1 MNKIVTIC
9 GSMKFKDKMME
20 VAKDLVINNK
30 YIVLQCIYS
39 NDKFSESE
47 QQILA
52 DLHYNKIEISDAIY
66 VINVKGYIGSS
77 TSKEI
82 EYAKKLGKEIMY
94 LEVLIEKLKQ
104 EDLMTAINIY
114 DKNYSTTTD

>member
-20 VAKDLVINNK
+20 VAKDLEINNK

-39 NDKFSESE
+39 NDRFNESE

-77 TSKEI
+77 TIKEI
-82 EYAKKLGKEIMY
+82 EYAKKIGKEIMY
-94 LEVLIEKLKQ
+94 LEPLK
-104 EDLMTAINIY
+104 
-114 DKNYSTTTD
+114 